1 MAGTKKGSTGRIN
14 AIVQLLRQ
22 RASRRMSLSVLV
34 AVVVIGGGCTIGI
47 WHTSAIQSK
56 TEQLGAAVAPLAQ
69 MVTEVQLAHTR
80 ETAALNQA
88 YQQAASLEQ
97 DGSTAPIDEW
107 RSAIGLFRQLA
118 ASTKRTLAD
127 VERLDRSANKLWLDY
142 KTQIK
147 PLSELRLQHERFIHH
162 AETAARLVEEQRWS
176 ELPEAKSEVERHN
189 LLVGHAIHKLLVRAR
204 GAETEMSD
212 ATRSHQSILLWNT
225 IVLSFLSGGALAFV
239 VATSGIQLAWPRLSG
254 AANKSSATR
263 LSNSPSHETKIPP
276 AKDQTSDEPLP
287 LEGRRILVADDGPAN
302 QRLLASMLKKVGAE
316 VVLASHG
323 HQAIDCVNQSKING
337 TGFDAILMDLDM
349 PMLDG
354 LGATARLREDGCV
367 TPILAVT
374 ASEFKA
380 SREEC
385 LSSGFDG
392 FFVKPVAKN
401 ELIAAICQH
410 IEQKEPQAS
419 DATCSPA
426 CART

>member
-1 MAGTKKGSTGRIN
+1 MAGTKKGSTGRVN
-14 AIVQLLRQ
+14 AVVQLLRQ
-22 RASRRMSLSVLV
+22 RASKRMSLSVLV

-47 WHTSAIQSK
+47 WHCGAIQSK
-56 TEQLGAAVAPLAQ
+56 AEQLGAAVAPLAQ

-88 YQQAASLEQ
+88 YHQAASLEQ
-97 DGSTAPIDEW
+97 DKSAAPVDEW

-176 ELPEAKSEVERHN
+176 ELPEAKSEVERRK

-254 AANKSSATR
+254 AANKSPATR
-263 LSNSPSHETKIPP
+263 LSNSPSHETKAPP
-276 AKDQTSDEPLP
+276 AKDQTSDEPLPLP

-302 QRLLASMLKKVGAE
+302 QRLLASILKKAGAE
-316 VVLASHG
+316 VTLASHG

-367 TPILAVT
+367 TPIFAVT

-419 DATCSPA
+419 DATC
-426 CART
+426 